1 MSRTPALSI
10 ASLLRRASSLPG
22 PSRRIGPLG
31 TSPLRHVVVALAA
44 LTLAPAAGCAARLI
58 PNTDVPDTTENREAV
73 EFVEQYRLAMEA
85 RNPAQVLRL
94 VSEDYYDDM
103 GTPTTE
109 DDIDYGMLQER
120 VLRLGDDV
128 LEVRYEMRYRRVIF
142 RDDRV
147 LVDFTY
153 TGRFKVRTPEGDR
166 WARRLADNRLELVL
180 ENGEYRIIAGL

>member
-1 MSRTPALSI
+1 MIRTPLFA
-10 ASLLRRASSLPG
+10 
-22 PSRRIGPLG
+22 
-31 TSPLRHVVVALAA
+31 VALAVS
-44 LTLAPAAGCAARLI
+44 LAPIAGGCAARLI
-58 PNTDVPDTTENREAV
+58 PNTDVADTDDNRQAV

-94 VSEDYYDDM
+94 VSSEYYDDM

-109 DDIDYGMLQER
+109 DDIDYGSLQER
-120 VLRLGDDV
+120 VLRLADDV

-142 RDDRV
+142 REDRV

-166 WARRLADNRLELVL
+166 WARRLADNRLELIR
-180 ENGEYRIIAGL
+180 EDGEYRIIAGL